1 MKFIS
6 KIYNI
11 FIIATTHQNRL
22 GKDKLAHFY
31 SASLGFALF
40 SVIFN
45 PIVASIV
52 VASVALIKELVN
64 DKWLGKGNPEF
75 LDGFMSCF
83 PIILYWA
90 IQL

>member
-1 MKFIS
+1 MSKIWKFITD
-6 KIYNI
+6 IL
-11 FIIATTHQNRL
+11 THQNRL